1 MLWIKTLF
9 CLLLSFF
16 LNLNLTAQEIDNIRL
31 PEGFEIKVFAKN
43 IIKIVKQNTST
54 EENYT
59 NYLKKNIKEK
69 QKKNT
74 QNVIICLNYA
84 QYEF

>member
-1 MLWIKTLF
+1 MV
-9 CLLLSFF
+9 
-16 LNLNLTAQEIDNIRL
+16 RV
-31 PEGFEIKVFAKN
+31 KVFAKN